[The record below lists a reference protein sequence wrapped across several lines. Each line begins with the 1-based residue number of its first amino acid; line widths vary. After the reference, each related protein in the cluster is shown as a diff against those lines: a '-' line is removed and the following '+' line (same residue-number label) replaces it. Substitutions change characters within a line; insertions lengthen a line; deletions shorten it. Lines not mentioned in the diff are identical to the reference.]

1 MASWFGVPDA
11 ALTGTATPNP
21 VFPNLVNFP
30 VAARKMA
37 FI

>member
-11 ALTGTATPNP
+11 SLTGAPGA

-30 VAARKMA
+30 VASRKMA

>member
-1 MASWFGVPDA
+1 
-11 ALTGTATPNP
+11 LTGTGTPNP

-30 VAARKMA
+30 AAARKMA